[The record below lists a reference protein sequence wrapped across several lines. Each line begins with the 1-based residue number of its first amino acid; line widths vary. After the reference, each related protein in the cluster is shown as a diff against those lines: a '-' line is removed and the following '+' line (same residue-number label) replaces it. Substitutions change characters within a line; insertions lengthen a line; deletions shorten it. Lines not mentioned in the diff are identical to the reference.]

1 MPFQLTNFG
10 QLFWI
15 ALYRVL
21 FRLTP
26 RGMYR
31 CEICLA
37 STLTLAHAQHR
48 IYRSLQ
54 PARNQLRNDLSS
66 SDHDLYF
73 DLDLFGHLSA
83 DLNIRRNLF
92 RRWV

>member
-1 MPFQLTNFG
+1 MPFQLINFG

-26 RGMYR
+26 RGMYQG
-31 CEICLA
+31 EVCLEA
-37 STLTLAHAQHR
+37 TLTLACIPHR

-54 PARNQLRNDLSS
+54 PARNQLRNDLSP
-66 SDHDLYF
+66 SDHDLYL

-83 DLNIRRNLF
+83 YLDIRRNLF
-92 RRWV
+92 RGWV